1 MSAKPGIPRNSLI
14 WLLVAQVLVILP
26 HLTHLP
32 LWIIGL
38 WLGCAGWRIQIFR
51 MRARYPR
58 SWTKALLMIGAGFG
72 VYFSRGSLVGLEA
85 GVVLLIA
92 AFILKLVEMSTR
104 RDALVLIFLGFFAV
118 VTSYLFEDSLLAGL
132 YSLLPVT
139 ALLAAMIGLQQSSLV
154 TRPWPTVRLAGALLL
169 QAVPLMLVLFLFF
182 PRLPP
187 LWSLPQAG
195 DRGTTGLADHMAP
208 GDIARL
214 GRSAELAF
222 RVSFD
227 GEIPPRDQL
236 YWRAVTFERFDGRRW
251 SQSYASNVPQA
262 PEWQALGEPLSY
274 SVVMQPSGQPWLF
287 ALDVAQVAS
296 GGAQLMTDFHLQR
309 RQPVTKPLMYRVTS
323 WLDARREAIGA
334 PESLARALQM
344 PEQGNLRS
352 RTWAAELRRSAQE
365 PQAVVDAL
373 LRHFNRE
380 PYHYTLEPPPV
391 GSDIVDDFLF
401 QTRSGFCAHYAGAM
415 TFVLR
420 AAGIPARVVAGYQ
433 GGEVN
438 PAGNYLSVHQF
449 DAHAWVEYWV
459 AERGWVSVDPTFQV
473 APERVEQGLEQA
485 LARERSFLADEP
497 LSLLR
502 FRDVG
507 WMNTLRL
514 RWDSL
519 NYGWQRWV
527 LNYQDE
533 QQSQM
538 LQRWFGKL
546 DGQALGLGLVA
557 VLGLLTGILAL
568 VLFKPWRR
576 EKDVQQRQF
585 DRFERLLAR
594 QGIRRHKGEGAR
606 SFAERA
612 ATEMPDQAPAIR
624 AFVRLYEAQ
633 RYAQLPGPGEELSRA
648 LTNVRR
654 AMPWRIAAPRRHS

>member
-1 MSAKPGIPRNSLI
+1 MSAKLGIPRNSLI

-227 GEIPPRDQL
+227 GEIPPRNQL

-334 PESLARALQM
+334 PESLARALQL
-344 PEQGNLRS
+344 PEQGNPRS
-352 RTWAAELRRSAQE
+352 RTWAAELRRSARE

-485 LARERSFLADEP
+485 LARERSFLADE

-654 AMPWRIAAPRRHS
+654 AMPWRVAAPRRHS

>member
-1 MSAKPGIPRNSLI
+1 MSAKLGIPRNSLI

-227 GEIPPRDQL
+227 GEIPPRNQL

-287 ALDVAQVAS
+287 ALDVAQVTS

-334 PESLARALQM
+334 PESLARALQL
-344 PEQGNLRS
+344 PEQGNPRS
-352 RTWAAELRRSAQE
+352 RTWAAELRRSARE

-485 LARERSFLADEP
+485 LARERSFLADE

-654 AMPWRIAAPRRHS
+654 AMPWRVAAPRRHS

>member
-1 MSAKPGIPRNSLI
+1 MSAKPGIPRDSLI

-38 WLGCAGWRIQIFR
+38 WLGCASWRIQIFR

-58 SWTKALLMIGAGFG
+58 SWLKAMLMIGAGFG

-92 AFILKLVEMSTR
+92 AFILKLVEMSSR

-139 ALLAAMIGLQQSSLV
+139 VLLAAMIGLQQSSLV
-154 TRPWPTVRLAGALLL
+154 TRPWPTVRLAGSLLL

-195 DRGTTGLADHMAP
+195 DRATTGLADHMAP

-214 GRSAELAF
+214 SRSAELAF
-222 RVSFD
+222 RVSFE
-227 GEIPPRDQL
+227 GSIPPRDQL

-251 SQSYASNVPQA
+251 SQSYASHVPQA
-262 PEWQALGEPLSY
+262 PEWQTTGEPINY

-287 ALDVAQVAS
+287 ALDVPQVAP
-296 GGAQLMTDFHLQR
+296 GQAQLMADFHLQR
-309 RQPVTKPLMYRVTS
+309 RQPVTQPLMYQVTS
-323 WLDARREAIGA
+323 WLDARREATSA
-334 PESLARALQM
+334 PESLGHALQL
-344 PEQGNLRS
+344 PEQGNPRS
-352 RTWAAELRRSAQE
+352 RAWAAELRRTAQK
-365 PQAVVDAL
+365 PQAMVDAL
-373 LRHFNRE
+373 LTHFNRE

-391 GSDIVDDFLF
+391 GDDIVDDFLF

-485 LARERSFLADEP
+485 LAREQSFLADEP
-497 LSLLR
+497 MSLLR
-502 FRDVG
+502 YRDIG

-533 QQSQM
+533 QQSEM
-538 LQRWFGKL
+538 LRRWFGKL
-546 DGQALGLGLVA
+546 DGQTLGLGLVA
-557 VLGLLTGILAL
+557 VLALMIGALAL

-576 EKDVQQRQF
+576 EADIHQRLF
-585 DRFERLLAR
+585 GRFERLLAR
-594 QGIRRHKGEGAR
+594 HGVQRQKSEGAR
-606 SFAERA
+606 RFAERA
-612 ATEMPDQAPAIR
+612 AVALPGQGAIIL
-624 AFVRLYEAQ
+624 AFVRQYEAQ
-633 RYAQLPGPGEELSRA
+633 RYAMQPAAANELSDTLRTLRRA
-648 LTNVRR
+648 L
-654 AMPWRIAAPRRHS
+654 PWRFVPSTSSD

>member
-195 DRGTTGLADHMAP
+195 DRGTTGLADHMAWRYRAA
-208 GDIARL
+208 GAL
-214 GRSAELAF
+214 GGAG
-222 RVSFD
+222 VSCQLRRRD
-227 GEIPPRDQL
+227 SPRDQL

-334 PESLARALQM
+334 PESLARALQL
-344 PEQGNLRS
+344 PEQGNPRS

-438 PAGNYLSVHQF
+438 PAGNYLRCISSMPMPGSNTGSPSAAGSVST
-449 DAHAWVEYWV
+449 
-459 AERGWVSVDPTFQV
+459 RLS
-473 APERVEQGLEQA
+473 
-485 LARERSFLADEP
+485 RSRPSASSRTGT
-497 LSLLR
+497 SL
-502 FRDVG
+502 
-507 WMNTLRL
+507 
-514 RWDSL
+514 
-519 NYGWQRWV
+519 
-527 LNYQDE
+527 
-533 QQSQM
+533 
-538 LQRWFGKL
+538 
-546 DGQALGLGLVA
+546 
-557 VLGLLTGILAL
+557 
-568 VLFKPWRR
+568 
-576 EKDVQQRQF
+576 
-585 DRFERLLAR
+585 
-594 QGIRRHKGEGAR
+594 GAG
-606 SFAERA
+606 A
-612 ATEMPDQAPAIR
+612 
-624 AFVRLYEAQ
+624 
-633 RYAQLPGPGEELSRA
+633 ELSPTSRCHCCGSA
-648 LTNVRR
+648 TS
-654 AMPWRIAAPRRHS
+654 AG

>member
-1 MSAKPGIPRNSLI
+1 
-14 WLLVAQVLVILP
+14 
-26 HLTHLP
+26 
-32 LWIIGL
+32 
-38 WLGCAGWRIQIFR
+38 
-51 MRARYPR
+51 
-58 SWTKALLMIGAGFG
+58 
-72 VYFSRGSLVGLEA
+72 
-85 GVVLLIA
+85 
-92 AFILKLVEMSTR
+92 FILKLVEMSTR

-309 RQPVTKPLMYRVTS
+309 RQPVTKPLMYQVTS

-334 PESLARALQM
+334 PESLARALQL
-344 PEQGNLRS
+344 PEQGNPRS

-612 ATEMPDQAPAIR
+612 AIEMPDQAPAIR

>member
-1 MSAKPGIPRNSLI
+1 MSAKLGIPRNSLI

-227 GEIPPRDQL
+227 GEIPPRNQL

-251 SQSYASNVPQA
+251 SQSYASQLPQA
-262 PEWQALGEPLSY
+262 PEWQAAGEPLSY
-274 SVVMQPSGQPWLF
+274 SIVMQPSGQPWLF

-334 PESLARALQM
+334 PESLARALQL
-344 PEQGNLRS
+344 PEQGNPRS
-352 RTWAAELRRSAQE
+352 RTWAAELRRSARE

-485 LARERSFLADEP
+485 LARERSFLADE

-654 AMPWRIAAPRRHS
+654 AMPWRVAAPRRHS

>member
-1 MSAKPGIPRNSLI
+1 
-14 WLLVAQVLVILP
+14 
-26 HLTHLP
+26 
-32 LWIIGL
+32 
-38 WLGCAGWRIQIFR
+38 

-187 LWSLPQAG
+187 LWALPQAG

-262 PEWQALGEPLSY
+262 PEWQGLGEPLS
-274 SVVMQPSGQPWLF
+274 SSGGMQPSGQPWLF

-309 RQPVTKPLMYRVTS
+309 RQPVTKPLMYQVTS

-334 PESLARALQM
+334 PESLARALQL
-344 PEQGNLRS
+344 PEQGNPRS

>member
-26 HLTHLP
+26 HLAHLP

-38 WLGCAGWRIQIFR
+38 WLGCAAWRVQIFR
-51 MRARYPR
+51 MRARYPN
-58 SWTKALLMIGAGFG
+58 SWLKAALMIGAGFG
-72 VYFSRGSLVGLEA
+72 VYLSRGSLVGLEA

-92 AFILKLVEMSTR
+92 AFILKLVEMRSR

-118 VTSYLFEDSLLAGL
+118 VTSYLFEDGLLAGL

-182 PRLPP
+182 PRLAP
-187 LWSLPQAG
+187 LWSLPQPSE
-195 DRGTTGLADHMAP
+195 RGVTGLADHMAP

-214 GRSAELAF
+214 GQSAALAF
-222 RVSFD
+222 RASFD

-251 SQSYASNVPQA
+251 SQSFASQVPQE
-262 PEWQALGEPLSY
+262 PEWEPAGEPLGY
-274 SVVMQPSGQPWLF
+274 SIVMQPSGQPWLF
-287 ALDVAQVAS
+287 ALDVPRLEPGQAQMMA
-296 GGAQLMTDFHLQR
+296 DFHLQR
-309 RQPVTKPLMYRVTS
+309 RQPVNQPLLYRATS
-323 WLDARREAIGA
+323 WPQARREAGSA
-334 PESLARALQM
+334 PRSLERALQL
-344 PEQGNLRS
+344 PEQGNPRS
-352 RTWAAELRRSAQE
+352 RAWAAQLRRSART

-373 LRHFNRE
+373 LVHFNRQ
-380 PYHYTLEPPPV
+380 PYRYTLTPPPV
-391 GSDIVDDFLF
+391 GTHIVDDFLF
-401 QTRSGFCAHYAGAM
+401 DTRSGFCAHYAGAM

-438 PAGNYLSVHQF
+438 PAGNYLSVRQF

-459 AERGWVSVDPTFQV
+459 AGRGWVSVDPTFQV

-485 LARERSFLADEP
+485 LASEQSFLAEEP
-497 LSLLR
+497 MSLLR
-502 FRDVG
+502 YRDIG
-507 WMNTLRL
+507 WLNEWRL

-527 LNYQDE
+527 LNYRGE
-533 QQSQM
+533 QQLQV
-538 LQRWFGKL
+538 LQRWFGRL

-557 VLGLLTGILAL
+557 AVALLVGVLAL
-568 VLFKPWRR
+568 LLFKPWRR
-576 EKDVQQRQF
+576 ESDVQQRLFQ
-585 DRFERLLAR
+585 RFERLLAR
-594 QGIRRHKGEGAR
+594 HGVWRQAGEGAR
-606 SFAERA
+606 SFAARA
-612 ATEMPDQAPAIR
+612 ASMLPGQAAAIVE
-624 AFVRLYEAQ
+624 FVRLYEQQ
-633 RYAQLPGPGEELSRA
+633 RYAQQPAAADELARALRRLRRALPWRFAQPGERS
-648 LTNVRR
+648 
-654 AMPWRIAAPRRHS
+654 

>member
-32 LWIIGL
+32 VWIIGL
-38 WLGCAGWRIQIFR
+38 WLGCASWRVQIFR

-58 SWTKALLMIGAGFG
+58 SWLKALLMIGAGFG

-132 YSLLPVT
+132 YSLFPVT

-154 TRPWPTVRLAGALLL
+154 TRPWPTVRLAGSLLL

-187 LWSLPQAG
+187 LWSLPQAA
-195 DRGTTGLADHMAP
+195 DRGVTGLADHMAP

-214 GRSAELAF
+214 GRSPELAF
-222 RVSFD
+222 RVSFE

-251 SQSYASNVPQA
+251 SQSYASHLPQA
-262 PEWQALGEPLSY
+262 PEWQAVGEPLGY

-287 ALDVAQVAS
+287 ALDVAQVAP
-296 GGAQLMTDFHLQR
+296 GQAQLMTDFHLQR
-309 RQPVTKPLMYRVTS
+309 RQAVNQPLMYQVTS
-323 WLDARREAIGA
+323 WLDARREAVSA
-334 PESLARALQM
+334 PESLGRALQL
-344 PEQGNLRS
+344 PERGNRRS
-352 RTWAAELRRSAQE
+352 RAWAAELRRTAQE
-365 PQAVVDAL
+365 PQAMVDAL
-373 LRHFNRE
+373 LKHFNRQ

-391 GSDIVDDFLF
+391 GDDIVDDFLF
-401 QTRSGFCAHYAGAM
+401 ETRSGFCAHYAGAM

-433 GGEVN
+433 GGELN

-485 LARERSFLADEP
+485 LARERSFLADQP
-497 LSLLR
+497 MSLLR
-502 FRDVG
+502 YRDIG
-507 WMNTLRL
+507 WVNALRL

-527 LNYQDE
+527 LNYQGE
-533 QQSQM
+533 QQAQA

-546 DGQALGLGLVA
+546 DGQALGLALVA
-557 VLGLLTGILAL
+557 VLALLTAVLAL

-576 EKDVQQRQF
+576 ETDPQQRLF
-585 DRFERLLAR
+585 KRFEQLLGR
-594 QGIRRHKGEGAR
+594 HGVRRNRGEGAR
-606 SFAERA
+606 SFADRA
-612 ATEMPDQAPAIR
+612 AIMLPEQAPAIL
-624 AFVRLYEAQ
+624 AFVRLYETQ
-633 RYAQLPGPGEELSRA
+633 RYAEQAAVADDLSRA
-648 LTNVRR
+648 LRQLRR
-654 AMPWRIAAPRRHS
+654 ALPWRFPRPRERS

>member
-309 RQPVTKPLMYRVTS
+309 RQPVTKPLMYQVTS

-334 PESLARALQM
+334 PESLARALQL
-344 PEQGNLRS
+344 PEQGNPRS

-380 PYHYTLEPPPV
+380 PYHYTLEPPLV

-485 LARERSFLADEP
+485 LARERSFLADE

-612 ATEMPDQAPAIR
+612 AIEMPDQAPAIR

>member
-58 SWTKALLMIGAGFG
+58 SWTKALLMIAAGFG

-236 YWRAVTFERFDGRRW
+236 YWRAVTLERFDGRRW

-334 PESLARALQM
+334 PESLARALQL
-344 PEQGNLRS
+344 PEQGNPRS

>member
-1 MSAKPGIPRNSLI
+1 
-14 WLLVAQVLVILP
+14 
-26 HLTHLP
+26 
-32 LWIIGL
+32 
-38 WLGCAGWRIQIFR
+38 
-51 MRARYPR
+51 
-58 SWTKALLMIGAGFG
+58 
-72 VYFSRGSLVGLEA
+72 
-85 GVVLLIA
+85 
-92 AFILKLVEMSTR
+92 
-104 RDALVLIFLGFFAV
+104 
-118 VTSYLFEDSLLAGL
+118 
-132 YSLLPVT
+132 
-139 ALLAAMIGLQQSSLV
+139 
-154 TRPWPTVRLAGALLL
+154 
-169 QAVPLMLVLFLFF
+169 
-182 PRLPP
+182 
-187 LWSLPQAG
+187 
-195 DRGTTGLADHMAP
+195 
-208 GDIARL
+208 
-214 GRSAELAF
+214 
-222 RVSFD
+222 
-227 GEIPPRDQL
+227 
-236 YWRAVTFERFDGRRW
+236 
-251 SQSYASNVPQA
+251 
-262 PEWQALGEPLSY
+262 
-274 SVVMQPSGQPWLF
+274 
-287 ALDVAQVAS
+287 
-296 GGAQLMTDFHLQR
+296 
-309 RQPVTKPLMYRVTS
+309 MYRVTS

-334 PESLARALQM
+334 PESLARALQL
-344 PEQGNLRS
+344 PEQGNPRS
-352 RTWAAELRRSAQE
+352 RTWAAELRRSARE

>member
-1 MSAKPGIPRNSLI
+1 M
-14 WLLVAQVLVILP
+14 
-26 HLTHLP
+26 
-32 LWIIGL
+32 
-38 WLGCAGWRIQIFR
+38 
-51 MRARYPR
+51 
-58 SWTKALLMIGAGFG
+58 
-72 VYFSRGSLVGLEA
+72 
-85 GVVLLIA
+85 
-92 AFILKLVEMSTR
+92 
-104 RDALVLIFLGFFAV
+104 
-118 VTSYLFEDSLLAGL
+118 
-132 YSLLPVT
+132 
-139 ALLAAMIGLQQSSLV
+139 
-154 TRPWPTVRLAGALLL
+154 
-169 QAVPLMLVLFLFF
+169 
-182 PRLPP
+182 
-187 LWSLPQAG
+187 
-195 DRGTTGLADHMAP
+195 
-208 GDIARL
+208 
-214 GRSAELAF
+214 
-222 RVSFD
+222 
-227 GEIPPRDQL
+227 
-236 YWRAVTFERFDGRRW
+236 TFERFDGRRW

-334 PESLARALQM
+334 PESLARALQL
-344 PEQGNLRS
+344 PEQGNPRS

-438 PAGNYLSVHQF
+438 PAGNYLRCISSMPMPGSNTGSPSAAGSVSTRLSRSRPSASSR
-449 DAHAWVEYWV
+449 DWNKPW
-459 AERGWVSVDPTFQV
+459 RGSGAF
-473 APERVEQGLEQA
+473 
-485 LARERSFLADEP
+485 ADEP

-576 EKDVQQRQF
+576 EKMF
-585 DRFERLLAR
+585 SSASSIASSACWHAR
-594 QGIRRHKGEGAR
+594 VFAATKAKAHAASPSGPLPKCPIRRQQSAHSSGCTRR
-606 SFAERA
+606 SVTRSCRGRESCRA
-612 ATEMPDQAPAIR
+612 P
-624 AFVRLYEAQ
+624 
-633 RYAQLPGPGEELSRA
+633 
-648 LTNVRR
+648 
-654 AMPWRIAAPRRHS
+654 

>member
-323 WLDARREAIGA
+323 WLDARREAIGP
-334 PESLARALQM
+334 PESLARALQL
-344 PEQGNLRS
+344 PEQGNPRS

-633 RYAQLPGPGEELSRA
+633 RYAQLPGPGEELPRA

>member
-38 WLGCAGWRIQIFR
+38 WLGCASWRIQIFR

-58 SWTKALLMIGAGFG
+58 SWLKALLMIGAGFG

-92 AFILKLVEMSTR
+92 AFILKLVEMSSR

-118 VTSYLFEDSLLAGL
+118 VTSYLFEDGLLAGL

-154 TRPWPTVRLAGALLL
+154 TRPWPTVRLAASLLL

-195 DRGTTGLADHMAP
+195 DRGVTGLADHMAP

-214 GRSAELAF
+214 SRSAELAF
-222 RVSFD
+222 RASFD
-227 GEIPPRDQL
+227 GDIPPRDQL

-251 SQSYASNVPQA
+251 SQSFASHVPQA
-262 PEWQALGEPLSY
+262 PEWQAVGESISY
-274 SVVMQPSGQPWLF
+274 SIVMQPSGQPWLF
-287 ALDVAQVAS
+287 ALDVAQMAP
-296 GGAQLMTDFHLQR
+296 GQAQLMADFHLQR
-309 RQPVTKPLMYRVTS
+309 RQPVTKPLMYQVTS
-323 WLDARREAIGA
+323 WLDARREATNA
-334 PESLARALQM
+334 PESLGRALQL
-344 PEQGNLRS
+344 PEQGNPRS
-352 RTWAAELRRSAQE
+352 RAWAAELRRTAQQ
-365 PQAVVDAL
+365 PQAMVDAL
-373 LRHFNRE
+373 LKHFNRE

-391 GSDIVDDFLF
+391 GDDIVDDFLF
-401 QTRSGFCAHYAGAM
+401 ETRSGFCAHYAGAM

-433 GGEVN
+433 GGEIN

-459 AERGWVSVDPTFQV
+459 AERGWISIDPTFQV

-485 LARERSFLADEP
+485 LAREQSFLADEP
-497 LSLLR
+497 MSLLR
-502 FRDVG
+502 YRDIG

-538 LQRWFGKL
+538 LRRWFGQF
-546 DGQALGLGLVA
+546 DAQTLGLGLVA
-557 VLGLLTGILAL
+557 ALGLLIGMLAL

-576 EKDVQQRQF
+576 ETDVQQRLF
-585 DRFERLLAR
+585 GRFERLLAHHGVQR
-594 QGIRRHKGEGAR
+594 YKGEGAR

-612 ATEMPDQAPAIR
+612 AAALPGQAAIILT
-624 AFVRLYEAQ
+624 FVRLYEAQ
-633 RYAQLPGPGEELSRA
+633 RYALQPGVANELSHTLRQLRRA
-648 LTNVRR
+648 L
-654 AMPWRIAAPRRHS
+654 PWRFLASAARG

>member
-1 MSAKPGIPRNSLI
+1 MSACVR
-14 WLLVAQVLVILP
+14 
-26 HLTHLP
+26 
-32 LWIIGL
+32 
-38 WLGCAGWRIQIFR
+38 WRIQIFR

-334 PESLARALQM
+334 PESLARALQL
-344 PEQGNLRS
+344 PEQGNPRS